1 MEQVMSYYSLLPGI
15 QTCGE
20 AVPVR
25 NWRVADVQAAGTEEP
40 LPNGSRQLVMLMRCR
55 LMMRNT
61 LIRFG
66 TDRDLLCSVAVKPQS
81 MCFSSAAAIPCT

>member
-40 LPNGSRQLVMLMRCR
+40 LSQMGADSS
-55 LMMRNT
+55 
-61 LIRFG
+61 
-66 TDRDLLCSVAVKPQS
+66 LC
-81 MCFSSAAAIPCT
+81 

>member
-20 AVPVR
+20 AAPVR

-40 LPNGSRQLVMLMRCR
+40 LSQMGADSS
-55 LMMRNT
+55 
-61 LIRFG
+61 
-66 TDRDLLCSVAVKPQS
+66 LC
-81 MCFSSAAAIPCT
+81 